1 MLRQEGEQGAGFQ
14 DAGAQ
19 RVDQE
24 IGAAAHRFGQ
34 ARRADREFER
44 SSSGSAKAASSRRHS
59 TLIGRRPET
68 VRTISRPSATV
79 RSSPSSS
86 MMPR

>member
-1 MLRQEGEQGAGFQ
+1 MPEPSALTAVTEP
-14 DAGAQ
+14 
-19 RVDQE
+19 
-24 IGAAAHRFGQ
+24 
-34 ARRADREFER
+34 RRIASTSPGVPICESER

-59 TLIGRRPET
+59 TLIGFRPDT
-68 VRTISRPSATV
+68 VRTISRPSVTV